1 MKLQSLMFFSSILV
15 LFSLR
20 QGYAAPVDE
29 VLQKISSL
37 PTPQRKAALEQGARQ
52 EGQIVFYTSVSAA
65 DVPKIIAAFEATYP
79 FLKVNPYRAQP
90 STLVNRLETENRA
103 GRDLADIL
111 GSAPAQVW
119 LLKQKK
125 LSRPYASPERQAF
138 PAGSYDRDGYWAGFE
153 VTPIVLAFNS
163 KMVPAAAA
171 PKNYDDL
178 LKPSWKGKMS
188 LGNDEYEWY
197 SVMLDSLGKKKGLD
211 YMKALAKQDLNMVGT
226 SSRMRVELMLAGE
239 FAVSLAARGRR
250 VVEFKEQGAPADY
263 RLFEPYPSV
272 PNFISLMA
280 HAPHPHA
287 SILFFDWLLSQEG
300 QSALAQIPRLTIRK
314 GQKQKGKLQDLY
326 EKEFVFVDPAS
337 LGANLK
343 ELMETY
349 DQIFGAHPDK

>member
-1 MKLQSLMFFSSILV
+1 MKLRSLMFFSGV
-15 LFSLR
+15 LGLLSLR
-20 QGYAAPVDE
+20 QGDAAPVDE
-29 VLQKISSL
+29 VLQKISTL
-37 PTPQRKAALEQGARQ
+37 PAPQRKAALEQGARR
-52 EGQIVFYTSVSAA
+52 EAQIVFYTSVSAA
-65 DVPKIIAAFEATYP
+65 DVPKIAAAFEAAHP
-79 FLKVNPYRAQP
+79 FLKVNAYRAQP

-125 LSRPYASPERQAF
+125 LSRPYVSPERQAF
-138 PAGSYDRDGYWAGFE
+138 PAGSYDRDGYWVGFE

-171 PKNYDDL
+171 PKNYEDL

-239 FAVSLAARGRR
+239 FGVSLAARGRR
-250 VVEFKEQGAPADY
+250 VIEFKEQGAPIDY

-300 QSALAQIPRLTIRK
+300 QSSLAQIPRLTIRK

-326 EKEFVFVDPAS
+326 EKDFLFVDPAS
-337 LGANLK
+337 LGAHLK
-343 ELMETY
+343 ELMEEY
-349 DQIFGAHPDK
+349 DQIFNARPGK

>member
-1 MKLQSLMFFSSILV
+1 MRFKSLLVFSGALV
-15 LFSLR
+15 VFSLR
-20 QGYAAPVDE
+20 NAHTAPIDDVLRNISNLPAA
-29 VLQKISSL
+29 
-37 PTPQRKAALEQGARQ
+37 QRKATLEQGARR

-65 DVPKIIAAFEATYP
+65 DVPKIAAAFETAYP
-79 FLKVNPYRAQP
+79 FLKVNAYRAQP
-90 STLVNRLETENRA
+90 STLVTRLETENRA
-103 GRDLADIL
+103 GRDLADVF

-119 LLKQKK
+119 LMKQKK
-125 LSRPYASPERQAF
+125 LSRPYASAERQAF
-138 PAGSYDRDGYWAGFE
+138 PPGSYDRDGYWAGFE

-163 KMVPAAAA
+163 RMIPAAAA
-171 PKNYDDL
+171 PKNYEDL
-178 LKPSWKGKMS
+178 LKPAWKGKMS

-197 SVMLDSLGKKKGLD
+197 SVMLDSWGKKKGLD

-250 VVEFKEQGAPADY
+250 VVEFKEQGAPTDY

-272 PNFISLMA
+272 PNFVSLMA

-287 SILFFDWLLSQEG
+287 SILFYDWLLSQEG

-314 GQKQKGKLQDLY
+314 GQKQKGRLHDLY

-343 ELMETY
+343 ELMESY
-349 DQIFGAHPDK
+349 DQIFGARPDK

>member
-1 MKLQSLMFFSSILV
+1 MKLKSLMFFSSALV
-15 LFSLR
+15 LFSFCDG
-20 QGYAAPVDE
+20 QAAPLDD

-37 PTPQRKAALEQGARQ
+37 PVAQRKTVLEQGARR

-65 DVPKIIAAFEATYP
+65 DVPKIAAAFEAAYP

-125 LSRPYASPERQAF
+125 LSRPYISPERQAF
-138 PAGSYDRDGYWAGFE
+138 PPGSYDRDGYWAGFE

-163 KMVPAAAA
+163 KLVPPASA
-171 PKNYDDL
+171 PANYQDL

-197 SVMLDSLGKKKGLD
+197 SVMLDSMGKKKGLD

-226 SSRMRVELMLAGE
+226 SSRMRIELMLAGE

-250 VVEFKEQGAPADY
+250 VVEFKEQGAPIDY

-287 SILFFDWLLSQEG
+287 SILFYDWLLSQEG
-300 QSALAQIPRLTIRK
+300 QSSLAQIPRLTIRK
-314 GQKQKGKLQDLY
+314 GQKQKGRLHDLY

-337 LGANLK
+337 LGGHLK
-343 ELMETY
+343 ELMGEY
-349 DQIFGAHPDK
+349 DQIFGANPGK